1 MDELV
6 KSLVVFFEKDHSYK
20 HGNLAKWEQNN
31 CDWFSTKV
39 AAIFWNPQYQ
49 ILICQDNCPCL
60 T

>member
-49 ILICQDNCPCL
+49 ILICQDAHA
-60 T
+60 